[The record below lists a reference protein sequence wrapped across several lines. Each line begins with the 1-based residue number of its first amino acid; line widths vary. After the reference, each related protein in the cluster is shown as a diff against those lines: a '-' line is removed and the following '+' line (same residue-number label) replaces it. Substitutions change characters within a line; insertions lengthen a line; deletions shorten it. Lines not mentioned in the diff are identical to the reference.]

1 MSEPTPEPSSRPEK
15 QRRSPISVVLR
26 AVTLIFVGGLLG
38 LLVYRLIASE
48 RGGAVVAAIKA
59 GRKPKA
65 PHFDLKVIW
74 QRSDTWS
81 LRYSSLATADRLST
95 DELKGMPVVMNF
107 WASWCIPCKHEAP
120 RLVAAASKYKTRAL
134 FLGVDVQDFTSDAR
148 NFLRRY
154 KINYPSV
161 RDGTSSTFDR
171 YGLTGVPETYY
182 LDAQG
187 RLVGHTIG
195 EVSGDELERE
205 ILKLERRS

>member
-1 MSEPTPEPSSRPEK
+1 MSEPAPGPSSQPEK
-15 QRRSPISVVLR
+15 QRRSPISL
-26 AVTLIFVGGLLG
+26 ALQAATLIFVGGLLG

-48 RGGAVVAAIKA
+48 RGGAVVAAINA

-65 PHFDLKVIW
+65 PHFDLKLIW
-74 QRSDTWS
+74 QRPDTWS
-81 LRYSSLATADRLST
+81 PRYSSLATVDRLST
-95 DELKGMPVVMNF
+95 AELKGMPVVMNF

-120 RLVAAASKYKTRAL
+120 RLVDAASKYKTRVL

-148 NFLRRY
+148 NFLRHY

>member
-1 MSEPTPEPSSRPEK
+1 MSEPTPEPSSQPEK
-15 QRRSPISVVLR
+15 QPRSPIALTLQ
-26 AVTLIFVGGLLG
+26 AATLIFVGGLLG

-74 QRSDTWS
+74 QRPETWS
-81 LRYSSLATADRLST
+81 PRYSTLATADRLST
-95 DELKGMPVVMNF
+95 DELKGMPVVINF

-120 RLVAAASKYKTRAL
+120 RLVAAASKYKTRVL

-148 NFLRRY
+148 TFMRRY

-161 RDGTSSTFDR
+161 RDGTSSTFDK

-182 LDAQG
+182 LDARG

-195 EVSGDELERE
+195 EVSRNELERQT
-205 ILKLERRS
+205 LKLEERS